1 MHDLTNCPASNAHSA
16 ARHLIP
22 RACHVD
28 PLGCPACQNPM
39 RVIAAIDDPQV
50 MEKTYATW
58 LSGTIPPPPRL
69 PRAWR
74 GSRPS
79 AGKGSSGAVPTIGN
93 EPDRPVPHAHPAGR
107 SIERLGS
114 GKDCWLT
121 PSATCGRL
129 GP

>member
-1 MHDLTNCPASNAHSA
+1 MTNCPASNSHSA

-58 LSGTIPPPPRL
+58 LSGTIPPPAPPPQGL
-69 PRAWR
+69 AGLSPV
-74 GSRPS
+74 SRE
-79 AGKGSSGAVPTIGN
+79 GEFG
-93 EPDRPVPHAHPAGR
+93 GR
-107 SIERLGS
+107 TDNRE
-114 GKDCWLT
+114 
-121 PSATCGRL
+121 
-129 GP
+129 